1 MTIEL
6 CPNCKGQK
14 WVQKPPWIAGD
25 QNTWSSTNAQ
35 YDCPTCNGKG
45 YISVDNEDE
54 IVDNEDEIV
63 ENEQKDL
70 LGDALFKLF
79 TITKKDNDG
88 DCGGGWW

>member
-45 YISVDNEDE
+45 YIDMDV
-54 IVDNEDEIV
+54 
-63 ENEQKDL
+63 
-70 LGDALFKLF
+70 
-79 TITKKDNDG
+79 
-88 DCGGGWW
+88 